1 MTICRLRPEVV
12 GCVARALGLVWL
24 GSNPA
29 VASAA
34 VERAHLRLPVAA
46 RPVDLEG
53 GLEPGA
59 WPGSLRMDRFV
70 EVAPADNGPPPVRS
84 VGYLIRDAR
93 ALYVA
98 LHMQDPQPGRIRAPF
113 VERDRV
119 FGDQDLVQ
127 VEVDAVGDG
136 QASRLFRVNP
146 RGVQGD
152 GVYSESAG
160 ADDWAPDFRYDSLA
174 RVTADGWVAVL
185 RIPLASLAAAS
196 SDELH
201 WRVVLYRNWPR
212 EFRHEMV
219 SNPIPRGAGCWLCF
233 ATEVVGQPYRR
244 GAELSATPYGTLA
257 RALPTPPGSS
267 TEADAGLDLRWVP
280 GVGLTVDATL
290 WPDFS
295 QVESDVPRLDV
306 NARFALSNPE
316 KRPFFME
323 GSELFATPIP
333 AVYTR
338 SISTPGWGLRA
349 TGPSLSVLVAGD
361 RGGGRV
367 VVPGPSSSRLV
378 NQDFRSV
385 VALGRYRR
393 GLGTGLT
400 TGVLVTGRVAEDAH
414 NWVVGPDVDWRLGT
428 SDHVMGQLLV
438 STTRTPRRPDLHPGW
453 DGRRL
458 DSHALSLAWIRS
470 RPGLGWSVALEDVGD
485 GFRADV
491 GFVPQVGLRRWT
503 GRLGYDFYP
512 SGTLSRVQPFLEGV
526 HGRDTSGATLE
537 SSMAAGVAFEGRWGL
552 TGSLSYHVRD
562 QTRLGGELLDARSF
576 WIDLDLQPARRVPRL
591 ALSVAL
597 GDALDVV
604 NTRVGRGGHL
614 GLEASLRPMDRLGID
629 LLGEREWLDVTPAT
643 GAAAAR
649 LFTADVLRLET
660 IWALGVQT
668 SLRLIGQYER
678 GRFDPA
684 LYRVEME
691 PRDDLLEWSVLF
703 THRLGW
709 RTVGFV
715 GYAESRAALAGAG
728 AGPPRRQLFL
738 KLAYELRR

>member
-1 MTICRLRPEVV
+1 
-12 GCVARALGLVWL
+12 VARGLALVGLCADL
-24 GSNPA
+24 A
-29 VASAA
+29 AASP
-34 VERAHLRLPVAA
+34 VERAELRLPVA
-46 RPVDLEG
+46 RQPVDLEQ

-59 WPGSLRMDRFV
+59 WPGSLKMGRFV
-70 EVAPADNGPPPVRS
+70 EVSPADNGPPPVRS
-84 VGYLIRDAR
+84 VGYLIRDAS

-98 LHMQDPQPGRIRAPF
+98 VHMEDPQPGRIRAPF

-160 ADDWAPDFRYDSLA
+160 ADDFAPDFRYDSLA
-174 RVTADGWVAVL
+174 RVTANGWVAAL
-185 RIPLASLAAAS
+185 RIPLASLAAVP
-196 SDELH
+196 SDELR

-212 EFRHEMV
+212 EYRHEIA

-233 ATEVVGQPYRR
+233 ATEVVGEPYRR
-244 GAELSATPYGTLA
+244 RAELSATPYGTLA
-257 RALPTPPGSS
+257 RALPTPAGGS
-267 TEADAGLDLRWVP
+267 TEADAGFDLRWVP
-280 GVGLTVDATL
+280 RFGLTLDATL

-306 NARFALSNPE
+306 NARFALSHPE

-323 GSELFATPIP
+323 GSELLATPIP

-349 TGPSLSVLVAGD
+349 TSPSLSVLVAAD
-361 RGGGRV
+361 RGGGQ

-378 NQDFRSV
+378 DQDFRSV

-393 GLGTGLT
+393 RLGTGLT
-400 TGVLVTGRVAEDAH
+400 TGVLVTGRVAEDGH

-458 DSHALSLAWIRS
+458 DSHVLSLAWTRS
-470 RPGLGWSVALEDVGD
+470 RPGLGWSVAFEDIGD
-485 GFRADV
+485 GFRAQV
-491 GFVPQVGLRRWT
+491 GFVPQVGLRRWS
-503 GRLGYDFYP
+503 GRLGHGFYP
-512 SGTLSRVQPFLEGV
+512 SGTLSLVQPFLEGF
-526 HGRDTSGATLE
+526 HARDNSGATLE
-537 SSMAAGVAFEGRWGL
+537 SSIAAGVAFEGRWGL
-552 TGSLSYHVRD
+552 TGSVSCHVRD
-562 QTRLGGELLDARSF
+562 QTRLGGELLDARSIR
-576 WIDLDLQPARRVPRL
+576 IDLGLQPARRVPRV

-597 GDALDVV
+597 GGAFDVV
-604 NTRVGRGGHL
+604 NARVGRGGHV
-614 GLEASLRPMDRLGID
+614 GVEASLRPMDQLGVE
-629 LLGEREWLDVTPAT
+629 LNGEREWLDVVPAT
-643 GAAAAR
+643 GAASAR
-649 LFTADVLRLET
+649 LFTADVLRLKT
-660 IWALGVQT
+660 TWALGVWT

-684 LYRVEME
+684 FYRVAVE
-691 PRDDLLEWSVLF
+691 PRGDLLEWSALF

-715 GYAESRAALAGAG
+715 GYAESHAILGGAG
-728 AGPPRRQLFL
+728 AGPSRRQLFL

>member
-1 MTICRLRPEVV
+1 VFWRLLKIPWA
-12 GCVARALGLVWL
+12 GAPALGGLIGLVS
-24 GSNPA
+24 G
-29 VASAA
+29 SAA
-34 VERAHLRLPVAA
+34 GSPAIERAHLRLPAA
-46 RPVDLEG
+46 RQPVDLER

-59 WPGSLRMDRFV
+59 WPGSLKMERFV
-70 EVAPADNGPPPVRS
+70 EVTPSDNGPPPVRS

-98 LHMQDPQPGRIRAPF
+98 LHLQDPQPDRIRAPF

-136 QASRLFRVNP
+136 QASRFFRVNP

-152 GVYSESAG
+152 GVYSESAA
-160 ADDWAPDFRYDSLA
+160 ADDFAPDFRYDSLA
-174 RVTADGWVAVL
+174 RLTAEGWVAVL
-185 RIPLASLAAAS
+185 RIPLASLAAGS
-196 SDELH
+196 SDALH

-212 EFRHEMV
+212 EYRHEMV

-233 ATEVVGQPYRR
+233 ATEIVGEPYRR
-244 GAELSATPYGTLA
+244 RAELSATPYSTLA
-257 RALPTPPGSS
+257 RAFPTPPGGS
-267 TEADAGLDLRWVP
+267 TEADAGLDVRWVP
-280 GVGLTVDATL
+280 GLGLTLDATL

-306 NARFALSNPE
+306 NARFALSHPE

-323 GSELFATPIP
+323 GSELFATPIS

-338 SISTPGWGLRA
+338 SISTPDWGLRA
-349 TGPSLSVLVAGD
+349 TSPSLSVLVAGD

-378 NQDFRSV
+378 DQDFRSV

-393 GLGTGLT
+393 GLGAGLT
-400 TGVLVTGRVAEDAH
+400 AGVLLTGRIAEEGH
-414 NWVVGPDVDWRLGT
+414 NWVVGPDVDWRLGA
-428 SDHVMGQLLV
+428 SDHVVGQLLV
-438 STTRTPRRPDLHPGW
+438 STTQTPRRPDLDPGW
-453 DGRRL
+453 IGRRL
-458 DSHALSLAWIRS
+458 RSHALSLAWTRS
-470 RPGLGWSVALEDVGD
+470 RPGLGWSVALEDIGD
-485 GFRADV
+485 GFRAHV

-512 SGTLSRVQPFLEGV
+512 SGTLSRVQPFLEGI
-526 HGRDTSGATLE
+526 HARDTSGATLE
-537 SSMAAGVAFEGRWGL
+537 SSIAAGVAFDGRWGL
-552 TGSLSYHVRD
+552 TGSLAYHGRD
-562 QTRLGGELLDARSF
+562 QTRLGGELLDARS
-576 WIDLDLQPARRVPRL
+576 IQLDVGLQPARRVPRL
-591 ALSVAL
+591 GLSVAL

-604 NTRVGRGGHL
+604 NARVGRGGHL
-614 GLEASLRPMDRLGID
+614 GLEASLRPTDRLGVE
-629 LLGEREWLDVTPAT
+629 LNGEREWLDLAPAT
-643 GAAAAR
+643 GAARAR
-649 LFTADVLRLET
+649 LFTADVLRLKAT
-660 IWALGVQT
+660 WALGVGT

-684 LYRVEME
+684 LYRVEVP
-691 PRDDLLEWSVLF
+691 PRDDLLEWSALF

-715 GYAESRAALAGAG
+715 GYAESRAGFGEAG

-738 KLAYELRR
+738 KVAYELRR